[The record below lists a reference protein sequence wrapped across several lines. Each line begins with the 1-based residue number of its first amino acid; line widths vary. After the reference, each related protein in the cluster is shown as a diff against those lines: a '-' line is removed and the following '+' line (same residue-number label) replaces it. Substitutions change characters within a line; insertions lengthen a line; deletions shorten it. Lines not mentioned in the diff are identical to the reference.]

1 MTYCYEKVCINNLD
15 QFYFWLTKVKEY
27 EELKNVNSYD
37 SNVIYND
44 IVEVLYDNNL
54 DWLSYS
60 TKNDFPVFT
69 SKLQVEI
76 FELLIKHVTKGVSM
90 YNVINNIEKA
100 LTKALDL
107 VAEKN

>member
-1 MTYCYEKVCINNLD
+1 MTHCYEKVCINNLD
-15 QFYFWLTKVKEY
+15 RFYLWLTKVKEY

-44 IVEVLYDNNL
+44 IVEVLYDNSL

-60 TKNDFPVFT
+60 TKNDFPVFI

-76 FELLIKHVTKGVSM
+76 FELLIEHVTKGVSM
-90 YNVINNIEKA
+90 YNVINNIEKV
-100 LTKALDL
+100 LTKALNL
-107 VAEKN
+107 VIE

>member
-1 MTYCYEKVCINNLD
+1 MTHCYEKVCINNLD
-15 QFYFWLTKVKEY
+15 RFYLWLTKVKEY

-60 TKNDFPVFT
+60 TKNDFPVFI
-69 SKLQVEI
+69 SKLQLEI
-76 FELLIKHVTKGVSM
+76 FELLIEHITKGLSM
-90 YNVINNIEKA
+90 HNVLNNIQKVLIKA
-100 LTKALDL
+100 LNL
-107 VAEKN
+107 VTE

>member
-1 MTYCYEKVCINNLD
+1 MTHCYEKVCISNLD
-15 QFYFWLTKVKEY
+15 RFYLWLTKVKEY

-60 TKNDFPVFT
+60 TKNDFPVFVST
-69 SKLQVEI
+69 LQLEI
-76 FELLIKHVTKGVSM
+76 FELLSEHVTKGVSM
-90 YNVINNIEKA
+90 YNVINNIEKV
-100 LTKALDL
+100 LVKALNL
-107 VAEKN
+107 VAE